1 VLKDILLVIL
11 SILIWQTEVTLLQF
25 IGYTIALAGLVWYKL
40 GLEQVREHAAIL
52 KRAVSEGRAVGV
64 VVVAVAT
71 AISIGVVWYAFSGP
85 ERVDI

>member
-40 GLEQVREHAAIL
+40 GPEQVREHAAIL

-64 VVVAVAT
+64 AAVVVAAVVSVG
-71 AISIGVVWYAFSGP
+71 IVWYAFSGP
-85 ERVDI
+85 EEVDI